1 MQKNIIIPYV
11 PRHMGVHEALEGH
24 RFSVLVAHRRFGKT
38 VLVVNHLLKWAL
50 LCGREGGMFGYVG
63 PFRNQAKSVAW
74 DYLKRYSAGIPGR
87 VVNESELWIGVPSN
101 GGGSRIRIFGADNPD
116 ALRGMYFDGVVLDE
130 VAQMKAEVWGEV
142 VRPALVDRGGWAVF
156 IGTPKGAN
164 VFSELYFRA
173 RGAQARGDGDW
184 CAMSFPVTATSVLPE
199 AEVERLRAEL
209 SDNAF
214 RQEMLCDFSASSD
227 DVVITLDEV
236 RAAVER
242 TPDAG
247 AAAVW
252 PLVIGVDVA
261 RFGGDATVFF
271 RRRGRVAYRPEVMR
285 GLSNV
290 EVAHRLMACI
300 AEHQPALVC
309 IDQGQGTGVIDL
321 VRELTRHLPVGVV
334 EVPFGGRATDAER
347 FANRRAEMWFA
358 VRDWLREG
366 GCLPDDRAH
375 GVALEAE
382 LTVPTYVFNAAGKIQ
397 IEDKAAIRERLSRST
412 DLADALAL
420 TFAVPVRPDER
431 MIARPFA
438 RYGREGAA
446 AVARHVMGRP
456 EPYSLFGD
464 EEHDRHFWP

>member
-1 MQKNIIIPYV
+1 MKTVPIPYS
-11 PRHMGVHEALEGH
+11 PRYPEVHEALERH
-24 RFSVLVAHRRFGKT
+24 RFCVLVAHRRFGKT
-38 VLVVNHLLKWAL
+38 VLVVNHLLKAAL
-50 LCGREGGMFGYVG
+50 LCARPRGSFAYVG

-74 DYLKRYSAGIPGR
+74 DYLKHYSAVIPGR
-87 VVNESELWIGVPSN
+87 QVNESELCISVPSN

-116 ALRGMYFDGVVLDE
+116 ALRGLYFDGVVLDE
-130 VAQMKAEVWGEV
+130 VADMKSDVWGTV
-142 VRPALVDRGGWAVF
+142 VQPALLDRRGWAVF

-164 VFSELYFRA
+164 LFSELYHHAA
-173 RGAQARGDGDW
+173 REQARGNPDW
-184 CAMSFPVTATSVLPE
+184 CAMSRPVTSTDVLP
-199 AEVERLRAEL
+199 AEDVERLRGEM
-209 SDNAF
+209 SENAF
-214 RQEMLCDFSASSD
+214 RQEMLCDFAASSD
-227 DVVITLDEV
+227 NVLMTLDEV
-236 RAAVER
+236 RDAMNRV
-242 TPDAG
+242 PDHA

-252 PLVIGVDVA
+252 PLIIGVDVA
-261 RFGGDATVFF
+261 RFGDDATVFF

-321 VRELTRHLPVGVV
+321 VRDLTRHQPVGVV
-334 EVPFGGRATDAER
+334 EVPFGGRATDAGR
-347 FANRRAEMWFA
+347 FANRRVEMWFA
-358 VRDWLREG
+358 LRDWLREG

-382 LTVPTYVFNAAGKIQ
+382 LTAPTYFFNASGKLQ
-397 IEDKAAIRERLSRST
+397 LESKEKIRERLSRST

-431 MIARPFA
+431 MITRPFA

-446 AVARHVMGRP
+446 AARRYIMGRP

-464 EEHDRHFWP
+464 DEHDRHCLP